1 MNGYQKYKEK
11 SIYSM
16 SGPELLLL
24 LYDEA
29 ISRLTRAELSLEDKN
44 YKDFEDCLKRVT
56 RIVRYLIDILDM
68 QYPISRDLRRIYNYL
83 IFDLSKVNAGR
94 ERQKDEIGRI
104 RNILSEPLTRPAG
117 KWETTISFQN
127 ATHSDRRNGYG

>member
-29 ISRLTRAELSLEDKN
+29 IKRLTRAEMSLEDKN
-44 YKDFEDCLKRVT
+44 YKDFEDCLDRVS
-56 RIVRYLIDILDM
+56 RIIRYLIDILDM
-68 QYPISRDLRRIYNYL
+68 SYPISRDLHRYYL
-83 IFDLSKVNAGR
+83 IFDISRINAGR

-104 RNILSEPLTRPAG
+104 RNILSELREAFDQASRVVG
-117 KWETTISFQN
+117 DNHIVREKSVF
-127 ATHSDRRNGYG
+127 G